1 MGLILG
7 IDIGGTDTKLGII
20 TPDGDIV
27 ERDRIPTRAK
37 EGPEAV
43 ARRVQGWL
51 EEREEKHHRINVAG
65 VGCAGLIDGVAGH
78 LYVSPNLPGWKDIP
92 LKRIFSTTLSLSV
105 IVEND
110 VNAAAYAEYLK
121 GAGKGTRHFI
131 CITLGTGVGGGLII
145 DGKLHRGMHG
155 FAGEVGHMIIQID
168 GPQCTCGR
176 RGCLES
182 LVKADAIKARATEA
196 IHAGRESSLKDI
208 DGFEVK
214 DIAEEALNGDGLSIE
229 VLAETG
235 RLLGIGL
242 TNLIHIFNPEVI
254 AIGGGIAGAG
264 DFILDPAYEAV
275 RENLMDNA
283 LSDVRIV
290 PAELGNSASFLG
302 AALLAAASEGTASG

>member
-1 MGLILG
+1 MSLILG

-20 TPDGDIV
+20 TPDGVIV
-27 ERDRIPTRAK
+27 ERDRIPTRAE

-51 EEREEKHHRINVAG
+51 DECEEKHHHITVAG
-65 VGCAGLIDGVAGH
+65 VGCAGLVDGVAGH
-78 LYVSPNLPGWKDIP
+78 IYISPNLPGWKDIP
-92 LKRIFSTTLSLSV
+92 LKRIFSTALSLPV

-110 VNAAAYAEYLK
+110 VNSAAYAEYLK
-121 GAGKGTRHFI
+121 GAGRGTRHFI

-145 DGKLHRGMHG
+145 DGRLHRGMHG
-155 FAGEVGHMIIQID
+155 FAGEVGHMIIQIG
-168 GPQCTCGR
+168 GPQCTCGN

-182 LVKADAIKARATEA
+182 LVKADAIKERATEA
-196 IHAGRESSLKDI
+196 MHAGRESTLKDI

-214 DIAEEALNGDGLSIE
+214 DIAEEALSGDELSIE

-242 TNLIHIFNPEVI
+242 TNLVHIFNPEVI

-264 DFILDPAYEAV
+264 DFIFNPACEAM
-275 RENLMDNA
+275 RENLMDDA

-302 AALLAAASEGTASG
+302 AALLAVAGEGTASG